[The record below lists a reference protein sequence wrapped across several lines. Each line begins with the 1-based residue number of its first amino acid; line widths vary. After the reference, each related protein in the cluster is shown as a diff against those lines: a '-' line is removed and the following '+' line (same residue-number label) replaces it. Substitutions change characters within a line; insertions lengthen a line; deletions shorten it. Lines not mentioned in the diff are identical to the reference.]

1 MAQKRLSVRD
11 IVDGCS
17 LEILVGEEHLSRT
30 VTNIIASDLMSDVLA
45 FSSPGSLLVT
55 ALPNIQSVVTAN
67 IADAVCV
74 LYTRGKTP
82 DQMTLQ
88 RAALFEIPLLSTT
101 EDTFTVC
108 CWLSNLGFA
117 CKPPRKP
124 Q

>member
-1 MAQKRLSVRD
+1 MAQKLLSIRD

-17 LEILVGEEHLSRT
+17 LKVLVGKEFLSRP
-30 VTNIIASDLMSDVLA
+30 VKGIIASDLMSDVLA
-45 FSSPGSLLVT
+45 YSSSESLLVT

-74 LYTRGKTP
+74 LYTRGKRP

-88 RAALFEIPLLSTT
+88 RAALFEIPLLSST

-108 CWLSNLGFA
+108 CWLSNLGFS
-117 CKPPRKP
+117 CKTPREP

>member
-1 MAQKRLSVRD
+1 MVQKQLSIRD

-17 LEILVGEEHLSRT
+17 LEVLVGKEYLSRP
-30 VTNIIASDLMSDVLA
+30 VAGIIASDLMSDVLA
-45 FSSPGSLLVT
+45 FSNSESLLVT

-74 LYTRGKTP
+74 LYTRGKRP

-88 RAALFEIPLLSTT
+88 RAAMFEIPLLSTT
-101 EDTFTVC
+101 EDTFTIC

>member
-1 MAQKRLSVRD
+1 MVQKQLSIRD

-17 LEILVGEEHLSRT
+17 VEVLVGEEFLSRP
-30 VTNIIASDLMSDVLA
+30 VAGIIASDLMSDVLA
-45 FSSPGSLLVT
+45 YSSSESLLVT

-74 LYTRGKTP
+74 LYTRGKKP

-88 RAALFEIPLLSTT
+88 KAAMFEIPLLSST

-108 CWLSNLGFA
+108 CWLSSLGFPCA
-117 CKPPRKP
+117 SPRKK